1 MGFVRRRGWL
11 AAWGLAVSLLV
22 APEPGGAQDH
32 RGYGPWRLGMSRD
45 AVRAVAA
52 YGPYTDATTGSLET
66 ANGIFEEQ
74 RTPVSFIFGQGGLT
88 RIEIG
93 AYEGQSRDAAIDAW
107 YRVHQYLARV
117 HGAVESGELQVP
129 TTVSRE
135 DFTAAARDVLD
146 DKPEGSVARLQ
157 FAPATRP
164 LGVSV
169 IALLLRDAQ
178 RGYSVVLSYQDF

>member
-1 MGFVRRRGWL
+1 VGFVKPRGWL
-11 AAWGLAVSLLV
+11 AAGGLAVSLLV
-22 APEPGGAQDH
+22 ASETGAQDH

-52 YGPYTDATTGSLET
+52 YGPYTDGMTGGLET
-66 ANGIFEEQ
+66 PNAIFEEQ
-74 RTPVSFIFGQGGLT
+74 RTPVSFIFGQGSLT
-88 RIEIG
+88 RIEIR

-135 DFTAAARDVLD
+135 DFTAAARDVLN
-146 DKPEGSVARLQ
+146 DKPDGSIARLQ

-164 LGVSV
+164 QGVSV
-169 IALLLRDAQ
+169 IASLLRDAQ

>member
-1 MGFVRRRGWL
+1 MGFVRPRGWL
-11 AAWGLAVSLLV
+11 VAGGLAVSLL
-22 APEPGGAQDH
+22 AACEPAGAQDH

-74 RTPVSFIFGQGGLT
+74 RTPVAFIFGQGSLT
-88 RIEIG
+88 RIEIR

-117 HGAVESGELQVP
+117 LAR
-129 TTVSRE
+129 SR
-135 DFTAAARDVLD
+135 AASCRC
-146 DKPEGSVARLQ
+146 PR
-157 FAPATRP
+157 R
-164 LGVSV
+164 
-169 IALLLRDAQ
+169 
-178 RGYSVVLSYQDF
+178 